1 MSIIPQKIK
10 FKYQSYEHNKCYKTE
25 EKNKRAIKNKFK
37 VVLPV
42 WEE

>member
-1 MSIIPQKIK
+1 M
-10 FKYQSYEHNKCYKTE
+10 FFRNTCYKTE
-25 EKNKRAIKNKFK
+25 EKSKRAIKTKFK